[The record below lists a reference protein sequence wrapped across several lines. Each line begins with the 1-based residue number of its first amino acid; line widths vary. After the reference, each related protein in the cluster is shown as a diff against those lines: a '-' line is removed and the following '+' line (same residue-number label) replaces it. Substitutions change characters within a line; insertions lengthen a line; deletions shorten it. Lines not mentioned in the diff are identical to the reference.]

1 MLKAKNRRDLRRFP
15 AILIDYKSALRGQ
28 RLRASFPRVAA
39 VTLALVLGLLAAGC
53 QTVSSLREAQDT
65 FNRAAAAENTLRSDL
80 NRPLDS
86 GGGDTLIG
94 LGSARSGYASALL
107 ILKRITSESP
117 DKLRNDQLL
126 GDALTLKALCEWRL
140 GQFSNAVATA
150 QSAQSAA
157 ADQLFPRDRALLRAL
172 PGLIKTDQAYL
183 KIMDQRPLMEIEQ
196 LLVSGSGALADL
208 QAAREVVDR
217 DHPVQ
222 VFLLQS
228 QLAAYR
234 NFTVAEFRLNN
245 NATVPVDHPA
255 RMKANT
261 QLKELDRLSKAT
273 GAGPNL
279 VNYWQ
284 KICALDLP

>member
-1 MLKAKNRRDLRRFP
+1 M
-15 AILIDYKSALRGQ
+15 S
-28 RLRASFPRVAA
+28 SVAA
-39 VTLALVLGLLAAGC
+39 VALTLVLLFLAAGC
-53 QTVSSLREAQDT
+53 QTVGSLREAQDT
-65 FNRAAAAENTLRSDL
+65 FNRAATAENALRSDL

-86 GGGDTLIG
+86 GGADTLIG
-94 LGSARSGYASALL
+94 LGSARGGYASALL

-157 ADQLFPRDRALLRAL
+157 ADPLFPRDRALLRAL

-196 LLVSGSGALADL
+196 LLISGSGALADL
-208 QAAREVVDR
+208 QAAREVVDG

-228 QLAAYR
+228 QLAVYR

-245 NATVPVDHPA
+245 HATVPVDHPA

-261 QLKELDRLSKAT
+261 QLKELDRLSKAS